1 VRSEAKHGVPG
12 GGDQRYLY
20 RSGINPRDCAFKGL
34 VSNPAWLESYEGSR
48 KVVSPTSKGLTRS
61 SRLGPPFHEHP
72 EQIAIAKGP
81 GGQKISLA
89 EKTVNA
95 ISAPTS
101 MAICQ
106 TNTPSTPICLSIAI
120 VVRLFSEDC
129 FAYKPPISQQQPSG
143 AGLVVTLIQTRS
155 LRSINHEAIVCTEN
169 LSSGVAVVKSA
180 QYGARTDHAR
190 PLNRARN
197 RRIFVQGSMRSE
209 AISRRRISGFG
220 ANASRPGQ

>member
-1 VRSEAKHGVPG
+1 VPG

-20 RSGINPRDCAFKGL
+20 RSGINPRNCAFKGL
-34 VSNPAWLESYEGSR
+34 VSDPAWLESYEGSR

-106 TNTPSTPICLSIAI
+106 SNTPSTLICLSTAIAI
-120 VVRLFSEDC
+120 RLFSEDC
-129 FAYKPPISQQQPSG
+129 FVYKPPISQQHRGQ
-143 AGLVVTLIQTRS
+143 
-155 LRSINHEAIVCTEN
+155 E
-169 LSSGVAVVKSA
+169 
-180 QYGARTDHAR
+180 D
-190 PLNRARN
+190 
-197 RRIFVQGSMRSE
+197 
-209 AISRRRISGFG
+209 GFILG
-220 ANASRPGQ
+220 